1 MKTGMAPISI
11 PAKPISMSAPD
22 IGDRERELVQQVL
35 SSGTLSGGPFAGEFE
50 RRFETLLGARHAVA
64 VNSGTAGLHAAVI
77 AAGLQAGDEVVTTPF
92 SFVASANCILYERG
106 IPVFADVDSLTLN
119 IDPAQLEAQITP
131 RTRGIVV
138 VHVFGQPAG
147 MDEVL
152 DIARRRGL
160 WVVEDA
166 CEALAAEYKGRP
178 AGTFGDAAVFAFYP
192 NKQITTAEGGIVV
205 TQRDDV
211 AAAIRALRNQGRE
224 PGDSWL
230 THSRLGFNYRLSELH
245 AAVGVAQMERLDV
258 LLASRARVAAGYTE
272 RLAGSDCVE
281 VPRIASTTT
290 RMSWFVYVVRLPPGV
305 DRHAVVIRLEQ
316 HGIPARAYF
325 PPIHQQ
331 PYFRQRF
338 AYAPGMLPVTE
349 REGTRT
355 LALPFHGGL
364 SDSQLDYVCTHL
376 QDVVTQ
382 LRSS

>member
-1 MKTGMAPISI
+1 
-11 PAKPISMSAPD
+11 MSAPD

-35 SSGTLSGGPFAGEFE
+35 SSGTLSGGPFVGEFE
-50 RRFETLLGARHAVA
+50 RRIETLLGARHAVA
-64 VNSGTAGLHAAVI
+64 VSSGTAGLHAAVI
-77 AAGLQAGDEVVTTPF
+77 ASGLQAGDEVVTTPF

-106 IPVFADVDSLTLN
+106 VPVFADVDPLTLN
-119 IDPAQLEAQITP
+119 IDPAQLEAQITT

-138 VHVFGQPAG
+138 VHVFGQPAE

-152 DIARRRGL
+152 DIAGRQGL

-205 TQRDDV
+205 TRRDDV

-230 THSRLGFNYRLSELH
+230 THSHLGFNYRLSELH
-245 AAVGVAQMERLDV
+245 AAVGVAQMERLDI
-258 LLASRARVAAGYTE
+258 LLANRARVAAGYTA

-281 VPRIASTTT
+281 VPRIAPTTT

-305 DRHAVVIRLEQ
+305 DRHTVIVRLEQ
-316 HGIPARAYF
+316 CGIPARAYF
-325 PPIHQQ
+325 PPIHLQ

-338 AYAPGMLPVTE
+338 AYVPGMLPVTE
-349 REGTRT
+349 REGSRT

-364 SDSQLDYVCTHL
+364 SDSQLDYVCSHL
-376 QDVVTQ
+376 QDVVKQ